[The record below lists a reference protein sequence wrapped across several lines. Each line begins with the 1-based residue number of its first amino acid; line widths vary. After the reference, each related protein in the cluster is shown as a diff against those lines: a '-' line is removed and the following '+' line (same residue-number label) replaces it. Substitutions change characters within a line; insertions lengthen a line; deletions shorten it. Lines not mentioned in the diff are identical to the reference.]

1 MGRSRR
7 GKQFKTD
14 RFFLKKDAFVLLKQP
29 GAIATRQL
37 KSRVAMSEFTHLHLH
52 TEYSLLDGAC
62 DVHKLVDRV
71 AALGQK
77 SVAMTDHGNIYGA
90 VHFFNAAKEKG
101 VKPILG
107 CELYVCKAEDHRA
120 ESPNDHYNHLL
131 VLAENEEGYKSLIE
145 LTSEAS
151 LHGFYRRPRVSKRY
165 LAEHSKGLIGLSGC
179 LSGELCEVLK
189 GGNYDA
195 AKTVAAQY
203 RDIFGKG
210 NFYLEIQDQGLE
222 EERKI
227 RSGLLQLERD
237 LGIPLVA
244 TNDSHYLCG
253 EDSHA
258 HDVMLCV
265 QTGAKVHETNRFRFD
280 SDQFFVKSADEMA
293 QMFQDVPEALTRT
306 MAIAERCNLKL
317 HKVDNPFPQFA
328 VPEGH
333 TIDSYFEEVCR
344 NGFRMRLET
353 AMRRLEAKG
362 NLRRPVSEYEARLNY
377 EIGII
382 KQMKYSGYFLIV
394 WDFIKYARD
403 HGIPVGHGR
412 GSAAGSLVAYCM
424 EITNI
429 DPLQNALLFE
439 RFLNPERVS
448 MPDVDVDFCM
458 NRRSEVYDYVVRKY
472 GREQVSQI
480 ITFNTM
486 AAKAAIK
493 DCGRALDMPYGDVD
507 KIAKMI
513 PATVGMTIDKALDE
527 SPDLR
532 KAYDSEQQIR
542 ELIDTAKKLEGLVR
556 GSGVHA
562 SAVVIA
568 PRPLTELVPVVKTKN
583 DEIVTAYDMVAV
595 EKMGLLK
602 MDFLGLTTLTVINDC
617 LKLIE
622 QHRGEKVDIETIPL
636 DDAETFQKVFQLAL
650 TSGIFQFESNGMREM
665 LRRYKPDKLEDL
677 TALTA
682 LFRPGPIQGG
692 MMDDFI
698 ERKWG
703 RRKVEY
709 MLPEIEPV
717 LKETLGVILY
727 QEQVMQIA
735 NVLASYSLGEADM
748 LRRAMGKKKAEEMA
762 KQRERFV
769 SGAVDNGHPKDSA
782 GEIFDQMEKF
792 AGYGFNKSHSAAYGL
807 VSYQTAYLKTH
818 YPVEFMAALL
828 TSETSK
834 PENIVKYVAECRET
848 GIAVEPPDVQ
858 HSGAQFTPHG
868 AAIRFGLAAI
878 KNVGG
883 NAIESILKAR
893 QEVGG
898 RFTSLWE
905 FCEKVDLRVMNKRVI
920 ESLIKAG
927 ALDTLGKRGQLAAAI
942 DKAME
947 RGQKAQRDAEQGQ
960 SGLFG
965 LFDESPTQGNNADS
979 LPPAPDWEESERL
992 AYEKE
997 VLGFFVSGHPL
1008 DKYAEKIKNLTGV
1021 ITVAEALERK
1031 PPERAWGRQADPAD
1045 ELQVAGL
1052 LQGLRVQKS
1061 RRDQRLYA
1069 QASLE
1074 DATGKIDLIC
1084 FARDYERLAQQLKIE
1099 APVLIRGMLM
1109 GEEESAPKITVSQ
1122 VQSLEEVQVKL
1133 PLGVRIRIDLD
1144 RASEEMFTALKSAAD
1159 AAPGPG
1165 KLMLHLEKKGE
1176 FAVVLEPEKL
1186 SVAADRGWVE
1196 RVEELVGKGSA
1207 QAV

>member
-1 MGRSRR
+1 M
-7 GKQFKTD
+7 
-14 RFFLKKDAFVLLKQP
+14 A
-29 GAIATRQL
+29 
-37 KSRVAMSEFTHLHLH
+37 EFTHLHLH

-62 DVHKLVDRV
+62 DVKKLCAQV
-71 AALGQK
+71 AKMGQK

-90 VHFFNAAKEKG
+90 VHFFDAAKQKG

-107 CELYVCKAEDHRA
+107 CELYVCKNEDHRA
-120 ESPNDHYNHLL
+120 EGQNDKYNHLL
-131 VLAENEEGYKSLIE
+131 VLAESEEGYRNLVRI
-145 LTSEAS
+145 TSEAS
-151 LHGFYRRPRVSKRY
+151 LHGFYRKPRISKAF
-165 LAEHSKGLIGLSGC
+165 LAQHAKGLIGLSGC
-179 LSGELCEVLK
+179 LSGELCEELMAGK
-189 GGNYDA
+189 YERA
-195 AKTVAAQY
+195 RASALQY
-203 RDIFGKG
+203 QDIFGRG

-222 EERKI
+222 DERRI
-227 RSGLLQLERD
+227 QSGLFQLEKE
-237 LGIPLVA
+237 LEIPLVL

-265 QTGAKVHETNRFRFD
+265 QTGAKFQDKERFRFD

-293 QMFQDVPEALTRT
+293 RLFPDAPGVMSRT
-306 MAIAERCNLKL
+306 MEIAERCNFKL
-317 HKVDNPFPQFA
+317 HAVDNPWPQFA

-333 TIDSYFEEVCR
+333 SIDSYFEEVCR
-344 NGFRMRLET
+344 NGLKMRLDT
-353 AMRRLEAKG
+353 AVRRLADKG
-362 NLRRPVSEYEARLNY
+362 QLKSPVHEYEARLNY

-382 KQMKYSGYFLIV
+382 RQMKYSGYFLIV
-394 WDFIKYARD
+394 WDFIKYAKD
-403 HGIPVGHGR
+403 HGIPVGPGR
-412 GSAAGSLVAYCM
+412 GSGAGSLVAYAM

-429 DPLQNALLFE
+429 DPLQNVLLFE

-448 MPDVDVDFCM
+448 MPDIDVDFCQ
-458 NRRSEVYDYVVRKY
+458 NRRGEVIEYVTRKY
-472 GREQVSQI
+472 GREQVAQI

-507 KIAKMI
+507 RIAKLI
-513 PATVGMTIDKALDE
+513 PATVGMTIDKALEDV
-527 SPDLR
+527 PDLR
-532 KAYDSEQQIR
+532 KVYDNDTQVR

-568 PRPLTELVPVVKTKN
+568 PRPLTELVPLNRTKN
-583 DEIVTAYDMVAV
+583 DEIVTAYDMKSV

-602 MDFLGLTTLTVINDC
+602 MDFLGLTTLTVIVDC

-622 QHRGEKVDIETIPL
+622 QTRGEKVDIEAIPL
-636 DDAETFQKVFQLAL
+636 DDEETFKKVFQSAL
-650 TSGIFQFESNGMREM
+650 TSGVFQFESNGMRDM
-665 LRRYKPDKLEDL
+665 LRRYKPERLEEL

-692 MMDDFI
+692 MTDDFI

-709 MLPEIEPV
+709 MLPQMEPV
-717 LKETLGVILY
+717 LKETLGVIVY

-748 LRRAMGKKKAEEMA
+748 LRRAMGKKNPEEMA
-762 KQRERFV
+762 KQRGRFMD
-769 SGAVDNGHPKDSA
+769 GADKLGLPKDTA
-782 GEIFDQMEKF
+782 GEVFDQMEKF

-807 VSYQTAYLKTH
+807 VSYQTGYLKTH

-834 PENIVKYVAECRET
+834 PENVVKYIGECKEM

-858 HSGAQFTPHG
+858 VSGAQFTPHITPEG
-868 AAIRFGLAAI
+868 EAIRFGLAAV

-883 NAIESILKAR
+883 NAIDSILKGR
-893 QEVGG
+893 EEVGG

-927 ALDTLGKRGQLAAAI
+927 ALDSLGKRGVLMANV

-947 RGQKAQRDAEQGQ
+947 RAQKAQRDAAQGQ
-960 SGLFG
+960 VALFG
-965 LFDESPTQGNNADS
+965 LFNDEPVKVKSDDDLFHGK
-979 LPPAPDWEESERL
+979 DWEEGERL
-992 AYEKE
+992 TFEKE

-1008 DKYAEKIKNLTGV
+1008 DKYAEKLRNLKG
-1021 ITVAEALERK
+1021 IISVAEALEKK
-1031 PPERAWGRQADPAD
+1031 PPERRWGQQQDPND
-1045 ELQVAGL
+1045 ELQVAGML
-1052 LQGLRVQKS
+1052 LGIRVQKS
-1061 RRDQRLYA
+1061 KKDGKLYA
-1069 QASLE
+1069 MGSLE

-1084 FARDYERLAQQLKIE
+1084 FSRDYEKLAEQLKIE
-1099 APVLIRGMLM
+1099 APVIVRGILM
-1109 GEEESAPKITVSQ
+1109 GDEDQAPKI
-1122 VQSLEEVQVKL
+1122 SLSSIIALDNVQVKL
-1133 PLGVRIRIDLD
+1133 PTGVRIRMNLDLS
-1144 RASEEMFTALKSAAD
+1144 SEETFKALKTLSD
-1159 AAPGPG
+1159 ESPGPG
-1165 KLMLHLEKKGE
+1165 KVMLHLEKPDE
-1176 FAVVLEPEKL
+1176 WAVILEPEEM
-1186 SVAADRGWVE
+1186 SVAADKGWIE
-1196 RVEELVGKGSA
+1196 RVEALVGRGKVQGLG
-1207 QAV
+1207 